1 MTTTDLGSAAGV
13 LSAFLCWS
21 GVPVEAEEPPMVRH
35 TLLGDSLATRGMIDE
50 ALVAYESALAAG
62 AGSARF
68 LNRMG
73 ELYLRSE
80 QFAKAVDA
88 FHRSLSEQP
97 GQLPVYSKLGE
108 AYLAQSRLDSAIH
121 YVEQALQLAPDA
133 TMVRSS
139 LGGLYLKAGDRESA
153 KAHLDTAL
161 LIDEANPEAHRFFGF
176 YYTELDSL
184 TMARRHFESIIQSF
198 PDDVEAY
205 NNIAFLYAQER
216 KYGLALDYYGR
227 AKARAKNAM
236 EMHTLNLQIEAVRAI
251 MDGKMRARFILVRTE
266 AEARDLRLRAE
277 NGDDFGK
284 MAQQFSIAANA
295 PYGGDTD
302 FFGSGDLLPQF
313 EEAVLGLGIGA
324 ISDVVEVPLGFIIV
338 QRTN

>member
-1 MTTTDLGSAAGV
+1 MTTTPLTQMIA
-13 LSAFLCWS
+13 LAFALLFCS
-21 GVPVEAEEPPMVRH
+21 GVPAAAEEPPMVRH
-35 TLLGDSLATRGMIDE
+35 TLLGDSLATRGLLEE
-50 ALVAYESALAAG
+50 ALVEYESALAAG

-80 QFAKAVDA
+80 QFAKAVDT
-88 FHRSLSEQP
+88 FHRSLREQP

-108 AYLAQSRLDSAIH
+108 TYLAQSRLDSAIH
-121 YVEQALQLAPDA
+121 YVEQALQLAPNA

-139 LGGLYLKAGDRESA
+139 LGGLYLKAGDLKNA

-161 LIDEANPEAHRFFGF
+161 LIDSANPEAHRFFGF
-176 YYTELDSL
+176 YYTEQDSL

-198 PDDVEAY
+198 PDDLEAH

-216 KYGLALDYYGR
+216 KYGLALEYYGR
-227 AKARAKNAM
+227 AKAKAKNAM

-251 MDGKMRARFILVRTE
+251 MDGKMRARYILVKTE
-266 AEARDLRLRAE
+266 AEARDLRMRAE
-277 NGDDFGK
+277 NGDDFGR
-284 MAQQFSIAANA
+284 MAEQFSVAANA

>member
-1 MTTTDLGSAAGV
+1 
-13 LSAFLCWS
+13 
-21 GVPVEAEEPPMVRH
+21 VEIFQS
-35 TLLGDSLATRGMIDE
+35 SLR
-50 ALVAYESALAAG
+50 
-62 AGSARF
+62 
-68 LNRMG
+68 
-73 ELYLRSE
+73 
-80 QFAKAVDA
+80 
-88 FHRSLSEQP
+88 EQP

-108 AYLAQSRLDSAIH
+108 AYLAQSRMDSAIH
-121 YVEQALQLAPDA
+121 YVEQALLLAPNA

-139 LGGLYLKAGDRESA
+139 LGGLYLKAGDLEKA

-161 LIDEANPEAHRFFGF
+161 LIDSANPEAHRFFGF
-176 YYTELDSL
+176 YYTEQDSL
-184 TMARRHFESIIQSF
+184 AMARRHFENIIQSF
-198 PDDVEAY
+198 PDDLEAH

-216 KYGLALDYYGR
+216 KYGLSLEFYGR
-227 AKARAKNAM
+227 AKARAQNAM

-251 MDGKMRARFILVRTE
+251 MDGKMRARYILVKTE
-266 AEARDLRLRAE
+266 AEARDLHMRVQ

-313 EEAVLGLGIGA
+313 EEAVLGLAIGA
-324 ISDVVEVPLGFIIV
+324 VSDVVEVPIGFMIV

>member
-1 MTTTDLGSAAGV
+1 MMTHPMSRAVLCVTFLFCGLISAT
-13 LSAFLCWS
+13 
-21 GVPVEAEEPPMVRH
+21 AEELPMVRH
-35 TLLGDSLATRGMIDE
+35 TLLGDSLATRGLVDG
-50 ALVAYESALAAG
+50 ALAEYESALAAG

-73 ELYLRSE
+73 ELYLRNE
-80 QFAKAVDA
+80 QFTKATDT
-88 FHRSLSEQP
+88 FQRSLREQP
-97 GQLPVYSKLGE
+97 GQLRVYSKLGE

-121 YVEQALQLAPDA
+121 YVEQALLLAPNA

-139 LGGLYLKAGDRESA
+139 LGGLYLKAGELKRA

-161 LIDEANPEAHRFFGF
+161 LIDPANPEAHRFFGF
-176 YYTELDSL
+176 YYTEQDSFS
-184 TMARRHFESIIQSF
+184 MARRHFESIIESF
-198 PDDVEAY
+198 PDALEAY

-216 KYGLALDYYGR
+216 EYGLALEFYGR
-227 AKARAKNAM
+227 AKDRASNAM

-251 MDGKMRARFILVRTE
+251 MDGKMRARYILVKTE
-266 AEARDLRLRAE
+266 AEARDLRIRLE
-277 NGDDFGK
+277 SGDDFAT
-284 MAQQFSIAANA
+284 MAQQFSAAANA

-313 EEAVLGLGIGA
+313 EEVVLGLAVGA
-324 ISDVVEVPLGFIIV
+324 VSEVVEVPLGFIIV